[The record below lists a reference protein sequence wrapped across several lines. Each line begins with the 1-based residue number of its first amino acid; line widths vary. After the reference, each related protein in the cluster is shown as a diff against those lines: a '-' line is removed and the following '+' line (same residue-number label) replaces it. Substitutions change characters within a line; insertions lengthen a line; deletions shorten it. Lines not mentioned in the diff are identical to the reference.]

1 MTRNSTLARSFG
13 RIALG
18 ALVLGAFATQAAA
31 VDARVRNACVGDYLA
46 YCSQHDPD
54 GPGVRKCMRAHGT
67 RLSSSCIQALVSSGE
82 VSKQEIARRSASSK

>member
-1 MTRNSTLARSFG
+1 MTRNSTLARTFA

-18 ALVLGAFATQAAA
+18 AVALGAIATQAAA
-31 VDARVRNACVGDYLA
+31 VDDRVRNACAGDYLA

-67 RLSSSCIQALVSSGE
+67 RLSPTCIQALVVSGE
-82 VSKQEIARRSASSK
+82 VSKREIARRSASK